1 MPLPSSAA
9 NQGTG
14 IFALPFAARLRDA
27 LYTFHH
33 HRIHLPRQTRVARE
47 LSAQIGRAASLL
59 DVGCGDGSIARTI
72 AGNVGAARVE
82 GVDILVQPAPAI
94 PVTPYDGLH
103 LPFPDRS
110 FEVVVL
116 SDMLHH
122 CTDPDAVLR
131 EAVRVSARI
140 VAIKDHI
147 RFGPISN
154 AILLAMDIVGNAS
167 AGVRVEG
174 RYFSRPEWD
183 ALVARAGARFTT
195 MTWPM
200 QIHDYPF
207 RVVTRDELQFAACIE
222 RLPG

>member
-1 MPLPSSAA
+1 MPFTTGNTNA
-9 NQGTG
+9 G
-14 IFALPFAARLRDA
+14 IFAHPLAARVRDA
-27 LYTFHH
+27 FYTFHH
-33 HRIHLPRQTRVARE
+33 YRIHVPRVTRVARE
-47 LSAQIGRAASLL
+47 LSAQIGHADSLL
-59 DVGCGDGSIARTI
+59 DVGCGDGTIARTI
-72 AGNVGAARVE
+72 AGNVGAKRVE

-122 CTDPDAVLR
+122 CKDPEAVLR
-131 EAVRVSARI
+131 EAVRVSDRI

-147 RFGPISN
+147 QFGPISN
-154 AILLAMDIVGNAS
+154 ALLLAMDVIGNVS
-167 AGVRVEG
+167 AGVYVEG
-174 RYFSRPEWD
+174 RYFSRAEWD
-183 ALVARAGARFTT
+183 ALVAKAGARFTT